1 MNQEFK
7 LDIRLKNDGEVIA
20 ELDLC
25 KLILV
30 NNANFPWVILVPKYN
45 NLKEIIDLTKENQI
59 LLMNEISY
67 ISTIM
72 KELFQ
77 PDKLNVAALGNI
89 VSQLHVHIIAR
100 FKNDA
105 AWPDPVFGKSK
116 ESHNKEKYLA
126 IIKKIQEKIN
136 LIS

>member
-89 VSQLHVHIIAR
+89 VKQLHIHIIAR
-100 FKNDA
+100 FENDA
-105 AWPDPVFGKSK
+105 SWPDPVFGKEKKTYS
-116 ESHNKEKYLA
+116 SNKYTA
-126 IIKKIQEKIN
+126 IINKIRKKLKKEI
-136 LIS
+136 